1 MTMTSGER
9 QGPALEIVQMRDI
22 AVEDRRDL
30 TRLWEKLA
38 ERKGAGRLYTA
49 SFYLWYAFA
58 AFLTVSVLMAA
69 RALNSVD
76 PDLALQLVV
85 AALGF
90 AIFLVGTYWLGK
102 REAWE
107 RYWMS
112 LQAGNRYTLVAD
124 SLHCVSAR
132 GVFSCRLDKVET
144 VINDDRRLV
153 ALLPHDGGVFVVKSA
168 FERQDVESF
177 SAELVRRWQEC
188 RSSLAGAAA

>member
-9 QGPALEIVQMRDI
+9 QGPALEIVQTRDI

-38 ERKGAGRLYTA
+38 ERKDSGRLYTA
-49 SFYLWYAFA
+49 FFYLWYAFA
-58 AFLTVSVLMAA
+58 AFLTVSILMAA
-69 RALNSVD
+69 RTLNNVA
-76 PDLALQLVV
+76 PNLALQLVV

-102 REAWE
+102 REVWS
-107 RYWMS
+107 RCWTS
-112 LQAGNRYTLVAD
+112 LQAGDRYALVAD
-124 SLHCVSAR
+124 GLHWSTAR

-168 FERQDVESF
+168 FESQDVDSF
-177 SAELVRRWQEC
+177 
-188 RSSLAGAAA
+188 

>member
-1 MTMTSGER
+1 MTSGER

-22 AVEDRRDL
+22 AIEDQRGL

-38 ERKGAGRLYTA
+38 ERKGSGRLYTA
-49 SFYLWYAFA
+49 FFYLWYGFA

-90 AIFLVGTYWLGK
+90 AIFLVGIYWLAK

-107 RYWMS
+107 RYRTS
-112 LQAGNRYTLVAD
+112 LQAGNRYALVAD
-124 SLHCVSAR
+124 SLHCSSAR
-132 GVFSCRLDKVET
+132 GVFSCRLDKIET

-177 SAELVRRWQEC
+177 SVEFVRRWQEC
-188 RSSLAGAAA
+188 RGALTGATA